1 MKKLSVGDA
10 LSLLAAVKCRFGYEK
25 REKYGSFLQIMKDFK
40 AERIDARDVK
50 LRVHELL
57 DGHEDLISRFN
68 IFLPT
73 EYEIKLPLDRD
84 DDDDDEQQHGR
95 MLDTKDAL
103 SFLEKVKD
111 VFHGK
116 NEEKY
121 NEFLKIVK
129 DFNDG
134 IIDISVA
141 AARGHE
147 LFQGHTD
154 LILIFNAFLPK
165 KYRIT
170 PPVQLDTG

>member
-10 LSLLAAVKCRFGYEK
+10 LSLLAAVKRRFGYEK

-40 AERIDARDVK
+40 AGRIDARDVK

-84 DDDDDEQQHGR
+84 DDDDEQQQGR

-103 SFLEKVKD
+103 AFLEKVKD

-116 NEEKY
+116 NDEKY
-121 NEFLKIVK
+121 NQFLEMVK

-134 IIDISVA
+134 RIDISVA
-141 AARGHE
+141 AARGNE
-147 LFQGHTD
+147 LFQGCTD

>member
-10 LSLLAAVKCRFGYEK
+10 LSLLAAVKRRFGYEK

-50 LRVHELL
+50 LRVYELL
-57 DGHEDLISRFN
+57 DGHEDLISKFN
-68 IFLPT
+68 IFLPA

-84 DDDDDEQQHGR
+84 DDHVDQQEGR
-95 MLDTKDAL
+95 MLETKDA
-103 SFLEKVKD
+103 SAFLEKVKD
-111 VFHGK
+111 MFDGK

-121 NEFLKIVK
+121 HEFLEIVK
-129 DFNDG
+129 DFKIG
-134 IIDISVA
+134 RIDISVT
-141 AARGHE
+141 AARGNE

-154 LILIFNAFLPK
+154 LILGFNAFLAK

-170 PPVQLDTG
+170 PLVQLDTG